1 MELSHVATCKT
12 QTVNKFHIASYP
24 QLLAS
29 IIIVCMHLEKLTMT
43 SLGSK
48 ITSEIFPAMYSVYT
62 FIDLSFLHFIYFELI
77 QPSAVFLNT

>member
-1 MELSHVATCKT
+1 
-12 QTVNKFHIASYP
+12 
-24 QLLAS
+24 
-29 IIIVCMHLEKLTMT
+29 MHLEKLTMT

-48 ITSEIFPAMYSVYT
+48 ITSEIFPAMYSVYI